1 MGETRWSN
9 QRIKTRWSNLPSRAH
24 TPARPSPSSSP
35 HAPRVPIVTRTRA
48 PVTLLHSRAHAR
60 ARARTRTRAH
70 AHPNPSSTH
79 APHVRL
85 TPASIILPSLD
96 GTLLLLTS
104 TAFCLIL
111 TSIAFL
117 TGVPC
122 STDSAPQGLAPFTRR
137 RSLFSVPLFEHPLP
151 SVCLFSSTLYL
162 VGAFSDPNRSFAGID
177 YPPAFR
183 FDPAARRRPSPF
195 DQYRF

>member
-122 STDSAPQGLAPFTRR
+122 STDSAPQGRLAPFTRR
-137 RSLFSVPLFEHPLP
+137 HSLFSVPPFEHPLP
-151 SVCLFSSTLYL
+151 CA
-162 VGAFSDPNRSFAGID
+162 GAFSPPDPNRSFPGID

-183 FDPAARRRPSPF
+183 FDRAARRRPSF
-195 DQYRF
+195 DRSRF